1 MFVSRFT
8 QARIDEL
15 TTLRERVL
23 QLSVQLA
30 SAKTHND
37 WLETRVTSLELE
49 RASLTERL
57 LEVRYPVPVMT
68 RANER
73 PAGTVEVHGR
83 TVDDEPA
90 STYVVPPHLK
100 DSMPAMPAMAGP
112 APRRR
117 PAPSAEEEMQ
127 SSISALQASAATFD
141 DVGDEAAA
149 AIGAEHDDA
158 GNVHYTK

>member
-1 MFVSRFT
+1 MFVSRWT
-8 QARIDEL
+8 AEQQHEL
-15 TTLRERVL
+15 TMLRERCS
-23 QLSVQLA
+23 QLTAQLA
-30 SAKTHND
+30 SAKTHGD

-90 STYVVPPHLK
+90 QTYVVPPHLK
-100 DSMPAMPAMAGP
+100 DSMPAMPAMAGQ

-117 PAPSAEEEMQ
+117 PAPSAEEEMA
-127 SSISALQASAATFD
+127 SSISALQASAATFE
-141 DVGDEAAA
+141 DVGDQAAE
-149 AIGAEHDDA
+149 AIGAVHDDG